1 MYFKGQL
8 LKDTHEFPKT
18 LIDSL
23 QNGQVIP
30 FVGAGV
36 SRAIQNKDTG
46 KPLFPNWKELPL
58 KASLSLIL
66 GTEAHC
72 ISSGLP
78 PGALAS
84 FGSRIA
90 DSVNH
95 GQCVVDGTGR
105 KSSFSLTKNESPSR
119 KSIPFQC

>member
-46 KPLFPNWKELPL
+46 KPLFPNWKELLL
-58 KASLSLIL
+58 KAAERPAKEQKTDYAKAVEGLAQIDCLDAAKRAHEGL
-66 GTEAHC
+66 FGTTC
-72 ISSGLP
+72 
-78 PGALAS
+78 
-84 FGSRIA
+84 
-90 DSVNH
+90 
-95 GQCVVDGTGR
+95 
-105 KSSFSLTKNESPSR
+105 
-119 KSIPFQC
+119 